1 MCPYSNEIIFSF
13 LPYFDILRNQSRHSS
28 IYMGIFSG
36 YLETWRARYR
46 QFRSAREEALFG
58 DDIINAVNR
67 NIPITNIP
75 DAARMRSKWGRF
87 LHKLSRQEG
96 VEVSDGNKVELLVG
110 GPETVESMLSAINSA
125 QERVWIET
133 YIFDGS
139 EHVARRFVDVLL
151 RAKSRHCDV
160 VVIMDY
166 IGSISFPWRKELEAS
181 GIPVVLFNP
190 FPWSHYVDESAELPI
205 PKAVG
210 PVPFRD
216 HRKILI
222 ADNVGFC
229 GSMNL
234 QGEVSLEPNSNPS
247 SSPGFF
253 DLSARLEGPCVA
265 HLANVFRDSLE
276 ESKVGILRGPIPIPA
291 KAGSTYVQVLQSNI
305 RKQRRSI
312 QRVLASQIK
321 NASNDVRVASSYF
334 MPPGFLKRALLS
346 TTTKDTT
353 ILVSGTTDF
362 SPIPGDLWAQTHALS
377 RFVNRPRTSVSLY
390 SKSHM
395 HAKFTTVDSLFVCL
409 GSYNFDRFSSRR
421 NLESAIGVFD
431 RDIATQAARIHE
443 ELCRQST
450 QQSGLVSNP
459 LARFLHWL
467 AYFVMKTSGRNVFDG
482 FDGIEGSSY
491 SKEERERRNSVLRF
505 GRAEIVAASFPIF

>member
-1 MCPYSNEIIFSF
+1 
-13 LPYFDILRNQSRHSS
+13 
-28 IYMGIFSG
+28 MGIISG
-36 YLETWRARYR
+36 YVEKWRNRYR
-46 QFRSAREEALFG
+46 QARRRKEEYLLG
-58 DDIINAVNR
+58 EEITDVINR
-67 NIPITNIP
+67 NIPSSSTISETEL
-75 DAARMRSKWGRF
+75 AQTRSKWGRF
-87 LHKLSRQEG
+87 LYKLSRTDG

-110 GPETVESMLSAINSA
+110 GSDTMESMLQAIDA
-125 QERVWIET
+125 AKDRVWIET

-139 EHVARRFVDVLL
+139 EHVAKRFVDALL
-151 RAKSRHCDV
+151 RAKLRGCDV
-160 VVIMDY
+160 VVVMDY
-166 IGSISFPWRKELEAS
+166 IGSSSFIWRSQLESA

-190 FPWSHYVDESAELPI
+190 FPWSHYVSSSDDLSV
-205 PKAVG
+205 PKSVG

-222 ADNVGFC
+222 ADEVGFC

-234 QGEVSLEPNSNPS
+234 QGEVVVPPNSDEKY
-247 SSPGFF
+247 PGFF
-253 DLSARLEGPCVA
+253 DLNARLQGPCVA

-276 ESKVGILRGPIPIPA
+276 ESRVGIVRGPIPVPA
-291 KAGSTYVQVLQSNI
+291 KAGSSYVQVLQSNI

-312 QRVLASQIK
+312 QKVLATQIK
-321 NASNDVRVASSYF
+321 NASHEVRVASSYF

-346 TTTKDTT
+346 NKTDTK

-377 RFVNRPRTSVSLY
+377 RFIRRPNTTVSLY
-390 SKSHM
+390 SESHM

-431 RDIATQAARIHE
+431 RNIAAQAALIHDQ
-443 ELCRQST
+443 LCQNSVT
-450 QQSGLVSNP
+450 AQETVANP
-459 LARFLHWL
+459 FARFLHWL

-482 FDGIEGSSY
+482 FDGSDVSED
-491 SKEERERRNSVLRF
+491 RDRRNSLLRF
-505 GRAEIVAASFPIF
+505 GRSEFVTLSFPPF